1 MKTRLLSRI
10 LKQAPIPDDLRE
22 AIGEHLDLSSLVT
35 REIAT
40 QLLEHGGKMKQEAKA
55 ILARELA
62 GFLEKID
69 VDKAL
74 TSALENLELDIRIGF
89 RRRRPEPAEP
99 RKGRRR

>member
-1 MKTRLLSRI
+1 MKNRLVGKLLDRM
-10 LKQAPIPDDLRE
+10 PIPDELRDI
-22 AIGEHLDLSSLVT
+22 IGDQLDLSAIIS
-35 REIAT
+35 REVAT
-40 QLLEHGGKMKQEAKA
+40 QLLEHGGRMKQEAKA

-89 RRRRPEPAEP
+89 RRRKPEQAAP
-99 RKGRRR
+99 RKGRKR

>member
-1 MKTRLLSRI
+1 MKNRLLTRI

-89 RRRRPEPAEP
+89 RRRKPEQVAPG
-99 RKGRRR
+99 KGRRR